1 MNEKDIEEASMVF
14 LVIDEEGNLISVQNE
29 IHKMTEEQ
37 HEMFTRVITVHNP
50 SFVLLFFLKV
60 EVLFDIL
67 SEKILNIFEDRFK

>member
-1 MNEKDIEEASMVF
+1 MSEKDIEEASMVF
-14 LVIDEEGNLISVQNE
+14 LVIDEEGDLISVQNE

-37 HEMFTRVITVHNP
+37 HEMFTRVLAVHNP

-60 EVLFDIL
+60 EILFDIL